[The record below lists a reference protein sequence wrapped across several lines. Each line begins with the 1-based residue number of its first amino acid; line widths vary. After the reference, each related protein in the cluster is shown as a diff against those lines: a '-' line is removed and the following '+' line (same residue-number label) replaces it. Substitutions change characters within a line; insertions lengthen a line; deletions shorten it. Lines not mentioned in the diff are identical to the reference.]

1 MSGDYFGEVAFLYNC
16 RRTSTIKAKLYA
28 TLGYIN
34 HEVMTELL
42 RDYPDFKNHLKT
54 DIVKTYDDD
63 LKIFLVE
70 SLKKVD
76 FLADANDEILVNL
89 AYLCNAEIREKGS
102 VLFNMDED
110 VHDQIRDEL
119 IIIFDGQIEL
129 YLTMDAGTD
138 FSLEILNTGSIL
150 NPHNMLAKR
159 KHSTNARFV
168 MNTTFYYLKY
178 SKLVEVAK
186 KYPSFA
192 AMLLREIGMAEA
204 YKSRDQNPVD
214 YIRGVSRFTD
224 VHEKLHSP

>member
-1 MSGDYFGEVAFLYNC
+1 
-16 RRTSTIKAKLYA
+16 
-28 TLGYIN
+28 
-34 HEVMTELL
+34 MTELL